1 MLEDW
6 QYDGSELRKIVLNN
20 REKQYVL
27 GTILGTSSLIWPKN
41 ALNPHLQ
48 MRESKNK
55 GGNWLRCKAEELK
68 RFSRKKSFIFDSD
81 SFRWNSVSDTCWID
95 FYNLCYK
102 DKIKNIA
109 ARWLD
114 QLRDIGL
121 AVWFIDKGYLTNRS
135 CMIKISRLNK
145 SSVAAIEDYFKIIDI
160 PIKIKMH
167 GGSKVISFENESRKK
182 FLNLVSPCFP
192 AFMRK
197 TI

>member
-95 FYNLCYK
+95 FYNLCLY
-102 DKIKNIA
+102 IAIPAINI
-109 ARWLD
+109 
-114 QLRDIGL
+114 IGPSNPN
-121 AVWFIDKGYLTNRS
+121 KGIRATSEVFHFSLYLLLCLLTQN
-135 CMIKISRLNK
+135 I
-145 SSVAAIEDYFKIIDI
+145 
-160 PIKIKMH
+160 
-167 GGSKVISFENESRKK
+167 
-182 FLNLVSPCFP
+182 
-192 AFMRK
+192 
-197 TI
+197 